1 MAAIS
6 GDFGTVQFFRDVE
19 KGTKLYTAPPASQEQ
34 AQQPDDQD
42 ATVADYQEA
51 LRSVDALVRRLDIAI
66 NGDKASPQ
74 ARLCDIVAQ
83 VEQAQQPMC
92 KCGDRPAS
100 QCDEEWGPKCDLG
113 NNPKHVKVVPVQQ
126 PGRAD
131 LEAAAKVCDGF
142 AAPDMAAALRGQQPS
157 GGEVVAWTESKPKKP
172 GVYGWRGSPAS
183 YDMVHVHTRP
193 TEHSPGGQLNGSCLS
208 GKGFYHGCA
217 ITSWGGEWIG
227 PLDTLTLATPKPEP
241 MTSDP
246 VAEVPNAM
254 KIVTAALLSD
264 PEYAWAW
271 HCNIAMAAHDEGVG
285 HYAANKAAARFLS
298 ILAPGLDTSKHLG
311 FPSKPEI
318 TESPEPMTWQPIETA
333 PDNTGGI
340 VVVRWLDGEGNEQHD
355 LDYTED
361 GTWSH
366 WHDRAEHVEIIGG
379 HGVSYTPP
387 YQHWMPLPPAPVTK
401 GEA

>member
-1 MAAIS
+1 MSHTEKMREALEKIENLSGGDACEYRTIALDGLAKADAIARAAQPAEGGEVGVVKMAAIS

-34 AQQPDDQD
+34 A
-42 ATVADYQEA
+42 
-51 LRSVDALVRRLDIAI
+51 
-66 NGDKASPQ
+66 
-74 ARLCDIVAQ
+74 
-83 VEQAQQPMC
+83 
-92 KCGDRPAS
+92 
-100 QCDEEWGPKCDLG
+100 
-113 NNPKHVKVVPVQQ
+113 QQ

-241 MTSDP
+241 MT
-246 VAEVPNAM
+246 
-254 KIVTAALLSD
+254 
-264 PEYAWAW
+264 
-271 HCNIAMAAHDEGVG
+271 
-285 HYAANKAAARFLS
+285 
-298 ILAPGLDTSKHLG
+298 
-311 FPSKPEI
+311 
-318 TESPEPMTWQPIETA
+318 WQPIATA
-333 PDNTGGI
+333 PK
-340 VVVRWLDGEGNEQHD
+340 
-355 LDYTED
+355 D
-361 GTWSH
+361 GTAILVSGGCFIFC
-366 WHDRAEHVEIIGG
+366 VEWNNEFDWWAVDDNKLGPFRLRG
-379 HGVSYTPP
+379 AAPT
-387 YQHWMPLPPAPVTK
+387 HWMPLPPAPITK
-401 GEA
+401 EQA

>member
-1 MAAIS
+1 MTTENQLLREAVFTVLEGFTIPHDVRTILETAYYAALTQPAQPAEGGEVGVVKMAAIS

-34 AQQPDDQD
+34 A
-42 ATVADYQEA
+42 
-51 LRSVDALVRRLDIAI
+51 
-66 NGDKASPQ
+66 
-74 ARLCDIVAQ
+74 
-83 VEQAQQPMC
+83 
-92 KCGDRPAS
+92 
-100 QCDEEWGPKCDLG
+100 
-113 NNPKHVKVVPVQQ
+113 QQ

-241 MTSDP
+241 RRLGLVRDLLKHIEQNTCTHEETHRGG
-246 VAEVPNAM
+246 AIWEICNACGSM
-254 KIVTAALLSD
+254 
-264 PEYAWAW
+264 WA
-271 HCNIAMAAHDEGVG
+271 DDKGG
-285 HYAANKAAARFLS
+285 
-298 ILAPGLDTSKHLG
+298 
-311 FPSKPEI
+311 KPEFV
-318 TESPEPMTWQPIETA
+318 W
-333 PDNTGGI
+333 PD
-340 VVVRWLDGEGNEQHD
+340 VVE
-355 LDYTED
+355 
-361 GTWSH
+361 
-366 WHDRAEHVEIIGG
+366 RAREYLAHHRI
-379 HGVSYTPP
+379 
-387 YQHWMPLPPAPVTK
+387 TK